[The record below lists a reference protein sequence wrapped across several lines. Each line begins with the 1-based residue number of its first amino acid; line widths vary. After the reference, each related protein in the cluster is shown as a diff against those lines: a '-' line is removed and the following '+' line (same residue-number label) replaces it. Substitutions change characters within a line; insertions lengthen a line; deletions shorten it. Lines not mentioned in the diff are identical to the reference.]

1 MRNILFSYI
10 QRKFVILSCIAIL
23 FLLFVSNVPNLKATD
38 NSSNYIPTMPIVI
51 DTSLGT
57 LSLSKDTAYLFGDT
71 VVAMVVDVDRN
82 TSLTA
87 ADTLTT
93 ALKLTG
99 SNYSVGTDLLMNLVE
114 SGVNTSTFLATITT
128 GTTTSGGG
136 TGANSGTVKAIQGG
150 IANVIYTDI
159 APSTSSAT
167 KSLSFSAS
175 DATLAFD
182 ADSYSLGSY
191 ALIILVDAER
201 NTSISTAQSLLS
213 DVFIQTSSANSTKVR
228 MVETGADTGTF
239 KGSIQ
244 VASSGDTTEFSRIQA
259 SEGDTLT
266 ITYVDEVNTTGSS
279 RTVKDT
285 ASVMAAGSPIP
296 TPTPTPTPT
305 PDTTAPTGSI
315 NINNDSTYT
324 NSNTITLGLSASD
337 DIGVTGYYVSTSSI
351 IPSVNDSGWI
361 SISSTA
367 SFSEDVSYTLSS
379 GDGDKTVY
387 VWYKDDSGNIS
398 NVAEDSII
406 LDTNTP
412 TVSITSPTSDD
423 TYTTTS
429 SLIAVGGSASDTTS
443 GVSSVAWSNDKG
455 GNGTASGT
463 NSWLTS
469 SISLL
474 NGENVITVTA
484 ADGAGNTGADIITVK
499 FVSSTTPT
507 PIPQLSPTP
516 NPTLKPSLSPTP
528 TLVPTQEPSAKGI
541 ISGYVI
547 DKKGNPIE
555 SAKIRLKGE
564 NSKVL
569 RKISSDEDGLFE
581 FAELEP
587 DTYIITV
594 LKKSYKITKKTV
606 TLEAGE
612 EKDIEIVMKK
622 SRIR

>member
-201 NTSISTAQSLLS
+201 NTSSTTAQSL
-213 DVFIQTSSANSTKVR
+213 
-228 MVETGADTGTF
+228 
-239 KGSIQ
+239 
-244 VASSGDTTEFSRIQA
+244 
-259 SEGDTLT
+259 
-266 ITYVDEVNTTGSS
+266 
-279 RTVKDT
+279 
-285 ASVMAAGSPIP
+285 
-296 TPTPTPTPT
+296 
-305 PDTTAPTGSI
+305 
-315 NINNDSTYT
+315 
-324 NSNTITLGLSASD
+324 
-337 DIGVTGYYVSTSSI
+337 
-351 IPSVNDSGWI
+351 
-361 SISSTA
+361 
-367 SFSEDVSYTLSS
+367 
-379 GDGDKTVY
+379 
-387 VWYKDDSGNIS
+387 
-398 NVAEDSII
+398 
-406 LDTNTP
+406 
-412 TVSITSPTSDD
+412 
-423 TYTTTS
+423 
-429 SLIAVGGSASDTTS
+429 
-443 GVSSVAWSNDKG
+443 
-455 GNGTASGT
+455 
-463 NSWLTS
+463 
-469 SISLL
+469 
-474 NGENVITVTA
+474 
-484 ADGAGNTGADIITVK
+484 
-499 FVSSTTPT
+499 
-507 PIPQLSPTP
+507 
-516 NPTLKPSLSPTP
+516 
-528 TLVPTQEPSAKGI
+528 
-541 ISGYVI
+541 
-547 DKKGNPIE
+547 
-555 SAKIRLKGE
+555 
-564 NSKVL
+564 
-569 RKISSDEDGLFE
+569 
-581 FAELEP
+581 
-587 DTYIITV
+587 
-594 LKKSYKITKKTV
+594 
-606 TLEAGE
+606 
-612 EKDIEIVMKK
+612 
-622 SRIR
+622 